1 MTKMAAMPI
10 YGKNPSKIIFSE
22 TNRLIS
28 RKLGVRHRW
37 LKYSNVYINHDPVM
51 TLTKFMARSTWVA
64 CASELGKLLKC
75 HLKEKANRKLANG
88 QNIEDSEKRKWPK
101 GLSAPA
107 LELNT
112 IIFKHVYWYMQLIS
126 GERLQ
131 DHWSSG
137 SGDAKMDSPGHSAQY
152 CTYTMMEYNSKD
164 ILACEILD
172 KRMTN
177 LKSAVMEKEGLRR
190 CLKKLIGA
198 GIKIR
203 ELCTDGSTSIAAMI
217 SKFLNIKFPK
227 STLQHLHT
235 SYFSYIYKLNK
246 PKYFQKYG
254 KKEVYLNVFQGNI

>member
-1 MTKMAAMPI
+1 
-10 YGKNPSKIIFSE
+10 
-22 TNRLIS
+22 
-28 RKLGVRHRW
+28 
-37 LKYSNVYINHDPVM
+37 M

-137 SGDAKMDSPGHSAQY
+137 SFFQEAKIENFIEKILIYLISLLK
-152 CTYTMMEYNSKD
+152 TYIVGTVMLEAVLRSTHNGCFGSK
-164 ILACEILD
+164 
-172 KRMTN
+172 
-177 LKSAVMEKEGLRR
+177 
-190 CLKKLIGA
+190 
-198 GIKIR
+198 IK
-203 ELCTDGSTSIAAMI
+203 
-217 SKFLNIKFPK
+217 N
-227 STLQHLHT
+227 
-235 SYFSYIYKLNK
+235 
-246 PKYFQKYG
+246 
-254 KKEVYLNVFQGNI
+254 